1 MLKLKSYFNI
11 VLNCIILGI
20 VIIMAII
27 LSPIGMFIW
36 CTFVIV
42 DFIVYGFIHVKEFF
56 DGVAYLSN
64 EIVKSLDELS

>member
-11 VLNCIILGI
+11 ILNCIILGI
-20 VIIMAII
+20 IFIVAII
-27 LSPIGMFIW
+27 LSPIAMFIW
-36 CTFVIV
+36 FTFVVV